1 MPRVTRRDCEG
12 AVNRL
17 VRIVGKELVIEYSG
31 APQRPRL
38 ALRTATYNSN
48 DRRICDVFERW
59 VSPRLSTGAF
69 YEWVWAAIAGIE
81 LYWHNG

>member
-12 AVNRL
+12 VASRL
-17 VRIVGKELVIEYSG
+17 AKITGKNLVVEYGG

-38 ALRTATYNSN
+38 ALRTAERDNN
-48 DRRICDVFERW
+48 DRRICDVFKRW
-59 VSPRLSTGAF
+59 VSPRLPTGAF